1 MCKQGPGGESV
12 QYGEDGEAAC
22 LEGVWLV
29 GLAVDVCRLCGKD
42 VATGGTC
49 AAGNHAHA
57 NDGANGR
64 TNCNARPHLDAVST
78 GHADAVPHD
87 GAGNRRNAGFRAV

>member
-42 VATGGTC
+42 VATGGTS

-64 TNCNARPHLDAVST
+64 TNCNARPQLGAVST

-87 GAGNRRNAGFRAV
+87 GAGNRRNAGNRQV